1 MKVLQIHNKYRYYG
15 GEDAV
20 VDNEFKLLKANNIE
34 VNQLFFNNEELSLGA
49 FFFNLTGKLHIFIGI
64 YLTSKIV

>member
-1 MKVLQIHNKYRYYG
+1 MKVLQIHNKYRHYG

-34 VNQLFFNNEELSLGA
+34 VYQLFFNNEELSLGTL
-49 FFFNLTGKLHIFIGI
+49 FFNRSSFLKTIND
-64 YLTSKIV
+64 